1 MTLNMTA
8 WGEEKRRVVSQA
20 MITISLDNV
29 EVLHCGR
36 YIDIRAGN
44 EGPRSFHNHGEGPY
58 FTFELFIEH

>member
-20 MITISLDNV
+20 MITISLDMDNV

-44 EGPRSFHNHGEGPY
+44 EGP
-58 FTFELFIEH
+58 

>member
-20 MITISLDNV
+20 MITISLDDV
-29 EVLHCGR
+29 KVLRCGR

-44 EGPRSFHNHGEGPY
+44 EVFSQSQRRHLVLTLRRY
-58 FTFELFIEH
+58 AK

>member
-20 MITISLDNV
+20 MITISLDMDNV
-29 EVLHCGR
+29 EVLHCGC

-44 EGPRSFHNHGEGPY
+44 EGPRRFHNHGECPY
-58 FTFELFIEH
+58 FKTLC